1 MSPIR
6 KAFPNVVLV
15 INAAF
20 SAASLIY
27 LYSSST
33 LAEQDLI
40 CLVYLERFRTTWCV
54 RKCKAEALERGF
66 ERWLP

>member
-6 KAFPNVVLV
+6 KAFPNVVLPV

-20 SAASLIY
+20 TAASLIY

-40 CLVYLERFRTTWCV
+40 CLVYL
-54 RKCKAEALERGF
+54 
-66 ERWLP
+66 